1 VRFDRP
7 LVAGRFLRRE
17 KRFLVHAELTD
28 GRRVVAHTNNT
39 GSMKGCLT
47 PGHRLWLSPAANP
60 ARKLQWTLEIVEAP
74 SARQPGRRQGPIKVG
89 VNTLL
94 ANRLVREAMENGV
107 IGELS
112 GYHHLRSEV
121 QISGSRSR
129 IDFALETEHRT
140 GAATAAQTW
149 VEVKNVSLVE
159 AGRGLFPD
167 APTERG
173 RRHLAALAE
182 RAAAGDRAVL
192 VFCIQRAKHGA
203 RRRHRSPLRTF
214 TTRSRRGGGRGS
226 ALPSTR
232 DARQHRL
239 AGSAAAR
246 AGLRRGLIW
255 QSRAA

>member
-17 KRFLVHAELTD
+17 KRFLVHAELPD

-39 GSMKGCLT
+39 GSMKGCLA

-74 SARQPGRRQGPIKVG
+74 SARQPGRRQGLIKVG

-192 VFCIQRAKHGA
+192 VFCIQRGDVQSMAPADGIDPHYG
-203 RRRHRSPLRTF
+203 RLLREV
-214 TTRSRRGGGRGS
+214 
-226 ALPSTR
+226 
-232 DARQHRL
+232 
-239 AGSAAAR
+239 AAAGVEVLPYR
-246 AGLRRGLIW
+246 ARVTLSSIVLRDRLPLVLD
-255 QSRAA
+255 

>member
-28 GRRVVAHTNNT
+28 GRRIVAHTNNT

-74 SARQPGRRQGPIKVG
+74 SARQPGRRQGLIKVG

-192 VFCIQRAKHGA
+192 VFCIQRGDAQSMAPADGIDPHYG
-203 RRRHRSPLRTF
+203 RLLREV
-214 TTRSRRGGGRGS
+214 
-226 ALPSTR
+226 
-232 DARQHRL
+232 
-239 AGSAAAR
+239 AAAGVEVLPYR
-246 AGLRRGLIW
+246 ARVTLGSIVLRDRLPLVLD
-255 QSRAA
+255 